1 MYTSAFIHKS
11 ADCMRGWEQKKNKGK
26 TITNT
31 SSSSLDFKNEMLQK
45 QIQNQF
51 NKTNSNNNIL
61 WTITI
66 KHIQLW
72 EVKRK
77 IEEWKQYKLL
87 HQMKVVYICISGK
100 ANWLKLN

>member
-61 WTITI
+61 WAITI
-66 KHIQLW
+66 KQIQLW
-72 EVKRK
+72 EVKKK
-77 IEEWKQYKLL
+77 I
-87 HQMKVVYICISGK
+87 
-100 ANWLKLN
+100 

>member
-11 ADCMRGWEQKKNKGK
+11 ADCMRGWEQKKNKRK
-26 TITNT
+26 TIT

-61 WTITI
+61 WAITI
-66 KHIQLW
+66 KQIQLW
-72 EVKRK
+72 EVKKNRG
-77 IEEWKQYKLL
+77 
-87 HQMKVVYICISGK
+87 MKTI
-100 ANWLKLN
+100 